1 MMMFDTHALLWW
13 RQEPERL
20 SLEAARVSEEAL
32 LRGELAVSAIS
43 FQEIGRLIRRGR
55 VVLPTDLRTWRRNLL
70 DEGLVELVVDGEIVL
85 RTHELPDLP
94 ADPADQ
100 LIVATAAERHTL
112 ITADNEILEW
122 YGSLDR
128 IRAEA

>member
-1 MMMFDTHALLWW
+1 MTMFDTHALLWW
-13 RQEPERL
+13 REAPHRL
-20 SLEAARVSEEAL
+20 SREATMVSDAAL

-43 FQEIGRLIRRGR
+43 FQEIGRLVRRGR
-55 VVLPTDLRTWRRNLL
+55 VTLPTDLRTWRRNLL

-85 RTHELPDLP
+85 RTHELTNLP

-100 LIVATAAERHTL
+100 LIVATAAERYTL

-122 YGSLDR
+122 YGPLDR

>member
-1 MMMFDTHALLWW
+1 MMMFDTHTLLWW
-13 RQEPERL
+13 RETPHRL
-20 SLEAARVSEEAL
+20 SQEAMRISEEAF

-43 FQEIGRLIRRGR
+43 FQEIGRLVRRGR
-55 VVLPTDLRTWRRNLL
+55 VKLPTDLRTWRRNLL

-85 RTHELPDLP
+85 RTHELANLP

-112 ITADNEILEW
+112 ITADDEIYDW
-122 YGSLDR
+122 FGPLDR
-128 IRAEA
+128 VRADD

>member
-1 MMMFDTHALLWW
+1 MTMFDTHALLWW
-13 RQEPERL
+13 REAPHRL
-20 SLEAARVSEEAL
+20 SREATMVSEAAL

-43 FQEIGRLIRRGR
+43 FQEIGRLVRRGR

-85 RTHELPDLP
+85 RTHELANLP

-100 LIVATAAERHTL
+100 LIVATA
-112 ITADNEILEW
+112 
-122 YGSLDR
+122 
-128 IRAEA
+128 EATRPW